1 MSQPILPSQLKTVN
15 NRLAELDK
23 IVVYQ
28 PDLFRNRAD
37 LQQGMIA
44 CCNALASYMSWHML
58 TASLH
63 LAAMTPALAEQLNH
77 VREIVRGG
85 Q

>member
-1 MSQPILPSQLKTVN
+1 MSSQIQL
-15 NRLAELDK
+15 
-23 IVVYQ
+23 
-28 PDLFRNRAD
+28 
-37 LQQGMIA
+37 
-44 CCNALASYMSWHML
+44 L

-77 VREIVRGG
+77 ARKTIHGG

>member
-1 MSQPILPSQLKTVN
+1 
-15 NRLAELDK
+15 
-23 IVVYQ
+23 
-28 PDLFRNRAD
+28 
-37 LQQGMIA
+37 MIA
-44 CCNALASYMSWHML
+44 CCNAWASYMSWHML